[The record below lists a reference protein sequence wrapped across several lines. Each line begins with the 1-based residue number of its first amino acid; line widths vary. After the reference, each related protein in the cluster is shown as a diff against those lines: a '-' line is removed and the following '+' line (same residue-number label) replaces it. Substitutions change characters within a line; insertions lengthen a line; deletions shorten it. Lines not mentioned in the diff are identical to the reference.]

1 MPPDSSVVVHVPFG
15 YPTALF
21 FVDESSVKASAGRFF
36 VVGAIKLRR
45 PGHLMRAIADIRDR
59 YEFRGEFKFSNITRG
74 SFAMCCELI
83 DAIHCSDAR
92 ISACVVDRATG
103 RDPFQGNTPPWLAH
117 AQVTTAL
124 LAGNVNRRELAAAL
138 VDHVST
144 PKGSAF
150 DDTVRNMVNRRLRST
165 SLVSVA
171 CADSACTDGL
181 QLADL
186 VAGSVA
192 HHRGDANN
200 TASPT
205 SYKGKVATRLA
216 AAFDVESFT
225 RDTRN
230 DRVHIA
236 TFCPILD
243 KVEAKAG

>member
-103 RDPFQGNTPPWLAH
+103 RDPFQGNTPLWLAH
-117 AQVTTAL
+117 AQVTTAF

-171 CADSACTDGL
+171 CAVSESTDGV
-181 QLADL
+181 QLVQSLTIA
-186 VAGSVA
+186 VRRTIPPVRPHTRERSRPGSPPPSMW
-192 HHRGDANN
+192 R
-200 TASPT
+200 ASPGIPEMIGYISRPFAPSST
-205 SYKGKVATRLA
+205 KWKQKR
-216 AAFDVESFT
+216 VELGT
-225 RDTRN
+225 
-230 DRVHIA
+230 
-236 TFCPILD
+236 
-243 KVEAKAG
+243 